1 MKERQALAPDDVPDN
16 PAFWDWEQLH
26 RQWLNRIQAILKGSD
41 SRVPPTRVRHQVEQ
55 TVAYREIVDRWPESS
70 PSDRLRAWKTL
81 LVLTEESS
89 TRVLPVCVQCGECC
103 RKSSPSLYLQDL
115 DLLREGKIP
124 WDKLYTIRRGEP
136 VRSPDRDRL
145 FHLLD
150 ERVKIQEKTGSGE
163 CVFLD
168 SIHSLCTIY
177 PDRPLQCRAQV
188 CWDPDVAAQFA
199 NEPYLT
205 RRDLFQGVEILAD
218 ILAEHDRRCGY
229 EKLRAAFQRLGESKG
244 DTIEEVLDLLG
255 YESHF
260 REFFSEKLSI
270 PPTMLPLVFGRS
282 FGDLV
287 VHFGFRV
294 REDTDGSRI
303 LLPDP

>member
-1 MKERQALAPDDVPDN
+1 
-16 PAFWDWEQLH
+16 
-26 RQWLNRIQAILKGSD
+26 
-41 SRVPPTRVRHQVEQ
+41 
-55 TVAYREIVDRWPESS
+55 
-70 PSDRLRAWKTL
+70 
-81 LVLTEESS
+81 
-89 TRVLPVCVQCGECC
+89 
-103 RKSSPSLYLQDL
+103 
-115 DLLREGKIP
+115 
-124 WDKLYTIRRGEP
+124 
-136 VRSPDRDRL
+136 
-145 FHLLD
+145 
-150 ERVKIQEKTGSGE
+150 
-163 CVFLD
+163 
-168 SIHSLCTIY
+168 
-177 PDRPLQCRAQV
+177 
-188 CWDPDVAAQFA
+188 
-199 NEPYLT
+199 LT

-294 REDTDGSRI
+294 REGTDGSRI